1 MYRKNPIEQLQGL
14 VISVPTWIFPIRPH
28 QIGKAQIKGQGVHDH
43 ERKNKGSSPNS
54 SLDEVSVRETKQ
66 EWLPQKGFSG
76 LKIYQGI
83 TTGTHKT
90 GLWSSTIPPQ
100 IFHIPSSH
108 QKLLSLQTTIKK
120 TTKVHHSTC
129 SIYLLT
135 YSLVLAQNAM
145 CVKPSDLLTRYVP
158 SLWKLSHEKN
168 QP

>member
-1 MYRKNPIEQLQGL
+1 MFGREFVLQCWRNSFRKKRCSLLLFFLWLCFWMSL
-14 VISVPTWIFPIRPH
+14 VALLYSYFSINEILSLLL
-28 QIGKAQIKGQGVHDH
+28 IK
-43 ERKNKGSSPNS
+43 KK
-54 SLDEVSVRETKQ
+54 

-76 LKIYQGI
+76 LKIYQARLGV
-83 TTGTHKT
+83 TKLDFEVRPSLHKF
-90 GLWSSTIPPQ
+90 STSHLPQ
-100 IFHIPSSH
+100 TH

-120 TTKVHHSTC
+120 THKVHHSTC